1 MASEAIIL
9 FAHGA
14 RDPEWAKPVEAV
26 ASCLRRRFP
35 DRPIKV
41 AFLEFMAPPLAE
53 AVSQLLVSPLK
64 SIDILPFFIAQGGH
78 LRKELPEMLEAL
90 RSSYPETQFHLLP
103 PLGELPEVQAAMAD
117 AIAALVA

>member
-1 MASEAIIL
+1 MASDAILL

-14 RDPEWAKPVEAV
+14 RDPAWAKPVTAV
-26 ASCLRRRFP
+26 AECLRSRFP
-35 DRPIKV
+35 DRQIKV
-41 AFLEFMAPPLAE
+41 AFLEFMSPTLAE
-53 AVSQLLVSPLK
+53 AVVQLRAGSTT

-90 RSSYPETQFHLLP
+90 RASYPETQLHLLP
-103 PLGELPEVQAAMAD
+103 PLGELPEVQAAMAN